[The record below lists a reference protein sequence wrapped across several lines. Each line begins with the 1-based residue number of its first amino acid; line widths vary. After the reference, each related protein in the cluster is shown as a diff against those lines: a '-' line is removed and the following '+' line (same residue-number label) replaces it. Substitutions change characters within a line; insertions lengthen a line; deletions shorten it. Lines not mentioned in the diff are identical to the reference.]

1 MANGS
6 NAVYTITF
14 TTGLIEKLAGVRR
27 LTPPQTHAPEPRPL
41 MMHPEILALKQKDA
55 QLAKALT
62 SSKRV
67 GHLLVKAEEEESLK
81 IQQLGQELLQQYRF
95 DPRPVPCQ
103 QERDD
108 AWSATAAT
116 HRAPGGA
123 KLWWMHTRSVPA
135 RPSQGWGPSRDDERV
150 HLVAP
155 DVEAGIDLGNG

>member
-103 QERDD
+103 QERDACVECYSGNTQSPWRCEALVD
-108 AWSATAAT
+108 AY
-116 HRAPGGA
+116 
-123 KLWWMHTRSVPA
+123 
-135 RPSQGWGPSRDDERV
+135 SQCASQAFSG
-150 HLVAP
+150 
-155 DVEAGIDLGNG
+155 LGSKQR